1 MGNRGNRGKAQ
12 SGFTLIEL
20 MIVVAVIG
28 LLAAVVMP
36 EVRGY
41 SARAKVSEAM
51 MVLTNCRNV
60 VHEVYLSSNNRPGA
74 GNWGCE
80 ADRPSKFVFGI
91 STTDDGV
98 IRLQLGN
105 EINDLR
111 LSLFVITLAPLNGS
125 GNVMRE
131 EDLGTPVR
139 RWRCGATVDG
149 TDLSHNYLPSTCRGT

>member
-1 MGNRGNRGKAQ
+1 MGNRGNWGKAQ

-28 LLAAVVMP
+28 LLSAIVMP

-51 MVLTNCRNV
+51 MVLTNCRNI
-60 VHEVYLSSNNRPGA
+60 VHEVYLSGNNRPGG

-80 ADRPSKFVFGI
+80 ADRPSKFVFAI
-91 STTDDGV
+91 NTTDDGIV
-98 IRLQLGN
+98 RLQLGN

-149 TDLSHNYLPSTCRGT
+149 TDLSHNYLPASCRGT